1 MPHIV
6 NVLKRYTTD
15 EAKFKSFLGKVML
28 KIKEGQPF
36 ESLGGVTINEEDLC
50 LALNEVRGFCEFPIA
65 PVPLVSHGHTSF
77 HQDLESIAK
86 GNELVDPTA
95 VSFNIVYARLPS
107 KVYTVIKVSG
117 QRFNYGFSWT
127 LCCLGLSS
135 HCLSAS

>member
-95 VSFNIVYARLPS
+95 VSFNIVYA
-107 KVYTVIKVSG
+107 
-117 QRFNYGFSWT
+117 
-127 LCCLGLSS
+127 
-135 HCLSAS
+135 